1 MNKRNTYFPLAILC
15 LVTSLVACLA
25 SCSSTPG
32 CRVDGIVRDKAYD
45 GKMVYLCETHGQ
57 TVVDSTLVSH
67 SSFSFDL
74 NGLAQDVYL
83 LKLKVTLDD
92 LFPITLPVV
101 AEKGRIRVALGEIVY
116 TSGTPLNDVTQ
127 DFLLAVDRYSD
138 NMQKMRQEKT
148 PEELRAGF
156 SELLEGFILQ
166 NKDNCIG
173 PYICRSYSTR
183 LTPEGLA
190 RIKEQAG
197 ENFMEQKND

>member
-1 MNKRNTYFPLAILC
+1 MNKRNTDFPLAILC

-32 CRVDGIVRDKAYD
+32 CRVDGTVRDKAYD
-45 GKMVYLCETHGQ
+45 GKTVYLCETYGQ

-92 LFPITLPVV
+92 LFPITLPIV

-166 NKDNCIG
+166 NRDNCIG

>member
-45 GKMVYLCETHGQ
+45 GKTVYLCETYGQ

-83 LKLKVTLDD
+83 LKLKVTPDD
-92 LFPITLPVV
+92 FFPITLPVV

>member
-1 MNKRNTYFPLAILC
+1 MNKRNTYFPLSILC
-15 LVTSLVACLA
+15 LSAALAVCTAACTSG
-25 SCSSTPG
+25 PG
-32 CRVDGIVRDKAYD
+32 CRVDGAVRDKAYE
-45 GKMVYLCETHGQ
+45 GKTVYLCETYGR
-57 TVVDSTLVSH
+57 TAVDSTTVSH

-74 NGLAQDVYL
+74 DGLAQDVYL
-83 LKLKVTLDD
+83 LKLKATPDD

-101 AEKGRIRVALGEIVY
+101 AEKGRIRVVLGEVVY
-116 TSGTPLNDVTQ
+116 TSGTPLNDVAQ

-138 NMQKMRQEKT
+138 DMRKMRQDKT

-166 NKDNCIG
+166 NRNNCIG

>member
-15 LVTSLVACLA
+15 LVTSLSACLA

-32 CRVDGIVRDKAYD
+32 CRVDGTVRDKAYD
-45 GKMVYLCETHGQ
+45 GKTVYLCETYGQ

-83 LKLKVTLDD
+83 LKLKVTPDD
-92 LFPITLPVV
+92 FFPITLPVV

>member
-15 LVTSLVACLA
+15 LVTSLSACLA

-32 CRVDGIVRDKAYD
+32 CRVDGTVRDKAYD
-45 GKMVYLCETHGQ
+45 GKTVYLCETYGQ

-83 LKLKVTLDD
+83 LKLKVTPDD
-92 LFPITLPVV
+92 FFPITLPVV

-138 NMQKMRQEKT
+138 NMQKMRQDKT

-166 NKDNCIG
+166 NRDNCIG

>member
-1 MNKRNTYFPLAILC
+1 MNKRNTYFPLSILC
-15 LVTSLVACLA
+15 LVASLAVSLT
-25 SCSSTPG
+25 SCSSGTV
-32 CRVDGIVRDKAYD
+32 CRIDGTVRDKAYD
-45 GKMVYLCETHGQ
+45 GKTVYLCETYGQ

-83 LKLKVTLDD
+83 LKLKVTPDD

-166 NKDNCIG
+166 NRDNCIG

>member
-15 LVTSLVACLA
+15 LVTSLSACLA

-32 CRVDGIVRDKAYD
+32 CRVDGTVRDKAYD
-45 GKMVYLCETHGQ
+45 GKTVYLCETYSQ

-83 LKLKVTLDD
+83 LKLKVTPDD

-101 AEKGRIRVALGEIVY
+101 AEEGRIRVALGEIVY

>member
-1 MNKRNTYFPLAILC
+1 MNKRNTYFPLSILC
-15 LVTSLVACLA
+15 LVASLAVCLT
-25 SCSSTPG
+25 SCSSGTV
-32 CRVDGIVRDKAYD
+32 CRIDGTVRDKAYD
-45 GKMVYLCETHGQ
+45 GKTVYLCETYGQ
-57 TVVDSTLVSH
+57 TAVDSTLVSH

-83 LKLKVTLDD
+83 LKLKVTPDD

-116 TSGTPLNDVTQ
+116 TSGTPLNDVIQ

-138 NMQKMRQEKT
+138 NMQKMRQDKT

-166 NKDNCIG
+166 NRDNCIG

>member
-1 MNKRNTYFPLAILC
+1 MNKRNTYFPLSILC
-15 LVTSLVACLA
+15 LVASLAVSLT
-25 SCSSTPG
+25 SCSSGTV
-32 CRVDGIVRDKAYD
+32 CRIDGTVRDKAYD
-45 GKMVYLCETHGQ
+45 GKTVYLCETYGQ

-83 LKLKVTLDD
+83 LKLKVTPDD

-138 NMQKMRQEKT
+138 NMQKMRQKKT

-166 NKDNCIG
+166 NRDNCIG

>member
-1 MNKRNTYFPLAILC
+1 MNKRNTYFPLSILC
-15 LVTSLVACLA
+15 LVASLAVSLT
-25 SCSSTPG
+25 SCSSGTV
-32 CRVDGIVRDKAYD
+32 CRIDGTVRDKAYD
-45 GKMVYLCETHGQ
+45 GKTVYLCETYGQ

-83 LKLKVTLDD
+83 LKLKATPDD

-148 PEELRAGF
+148 PEEFRAGF

-166 NKDNCIG
+166 NRDNCIG

>member
-32 CRVDGIVRDKAYD
+32 CRVDGTVRDKAYD
-45 GKMVYLCETHGQ
+45 GKTVYLCETYGQ

-92 LFPITLPVV
+92 LFPITLPIV

-166 NKDNCIG
+166 NRDNCIG

>member
-45 GKMVYLCETHGQ
+45 GKTVYLCETYGQ

-74 NGLAQDVYL
+74 NVLAQDVYL
-83 LKLKVTLDD
+83 LKLKATPDD

>member
-32 CRVDGIVRDKAYD
+32 CRVDGTVRDKAYD
-45 GKMVYLCETHGQ
+45 GKTVYLCETYGQ

-83 LKLKVTLDD
+83 LKLKVTPDD

-138 NMQKMRQEKT
+138 NIQKMRQEKT
-148 PEELRAGF
+148 PEKLREGF
-156 SELLEGFILQ
+156 RALLESILLP
-166 NKDNCIG
+166 NKDNGIA
-173 PYICRSYSTR
+173 PYICRSYSPR

>member
-32 CRVDGIVRDKAYD
+32 CRVDGTVRDKAYD
-45 GKMVYLCETHGQ
+45 GKTVYLCETYGQ

-83 LKLKVTLDD
+83 LKLKVTPDD

-101 AEKGRIRVALGEIVY
+101 AETGRIRVAIGEIVY

>member
-1 MNKRNTYFPLAILC
+1 MNKRNTYFPLSILC
-15 LVTSLVACLA
+15 LVTSLAVCLT
-25 SCSSTPG
+25 SCSSGTV
-32 CRVDGIVRDKAYD
+32 CRIDGTVRDKAYD
-45 GKMVYLCETHGQ
+45 GKTVYLCETYGH
-57 TVVDSTLVSH
+57 TAVDSTMVSH
-67 SSFSFDL
+67 SSFRFNLD
-74 NGLAQDVYL
+74 GLAQDVYL
-83 LKLKVTLDD
+83 LKLKATPDD

>member
-1 MNKRNTYFPLAILC
+1 MNKRNTYFPLSILC
-15 LVTSLVACLA
+15 LVASLAVSLT
-25 SCSSTPG
+25 SCSSGTV
-32 CRVDGIVRDKAYD
+32 CRIDGTVRDKAYD
-45 GKMVYLCETHGQ
+45 GKTVYLCETYGQ

-83 LKLKVTLDD
+83 LKLKVTPDD
-92 LFPITLPVV
+92 LFPITLPIV

>member
-1 MNKRNTYFPLAILC
+1 MNKRNTYFPLSILC
-15 LVTSLVACLA
+15 LVASLAVCLT
-25 SCSSTPG
+25 SCSSGTV
-32 CRVDGIVRDKAYD
+32 CRIDGTVRDNAYD
-45 GKMVYLCETHGQ
+45 GKTVYLCETYGQ
-57 TVVDSTLVSH
+57 TAVDSTLVSH

-83 LKLKVTLDD
+83 LKLKVTPDD

-127 DFLLAVDRYSD
+127 DFLLAVDRYND

-166 NKDNCIG
+166 NRDNCIG

>member
-15 LVTSLVACLA
+15 LVTSLSACLA

-32 CRVDGIVRDKAYD
+32 CRVDGTVRDKAYD
-45 GKMVYLCETHGQ
+45 GKTVYLCETYGQ

-83 LKLKVTLDD
+83 LKLKVTPDD

-101 AEKGRIRVALGEIVY
+101 AEEGRIRVALGEIVY

>member
-1 MNKRNTYFPLAILC
+1 MNKRNTYFSLAILC

-32 CRVDGIVRDKAYD
+32 CRVDGTVRDKAYD
-45 GKMVYLCETHGQ
+45 GKTVYLCETYGQ

-83 LKLKVTLDD
+83 LKLKVTPDD
-92 LFPITLPVV
+92 RFPITLPVV

>member
-32 CRVDGIVRDKAYD
+32 CRVDGIVRDKAYE
-45 GKMVYLCETHGQ
+45 GKTVYLCETYGQ
-57 TVVDSTLVSH
+57 TAVDSTMVSH

-83 LKLKVTLDD
+83 LKLKVTPDD
-92 LFPITLPVV
+92 LFPIPLPIV

>member
-1 MNKRNTYFPLAILC
+1 MNKRNTYFPLSILC

-32 CRVDGIVRDKAYD
+32 CRVDGIVRNKAYD
-45 GKMVYLCETHGQ
+45 GKTVYLCETYGQ

-83 LKLKVTLDD
+83 LKLKVTPDD
-92 LFPITLPVV
+92 FFPITLPVV

>member
-45 GKMVYLCETHGQ
+45 GKTVYLCETYGQ

-83 LKLKVTLDD
+83 LKLKVTPDD

-173 PYICRSYSTR
+173 PYICRSYNTQ

-190 RIKEQAG
+190 KIKEQAG

>member
-15 LVTSLVACLA
+15 LVTSLVSCLA

-45 GKMVYLCETHGQ
+45 GKTVYLCETYGQ

-74 NGLAQDVYL
+74 NVLAQDVYL
-83 LKLKVTLDD
+83 LKLKVTPDD

-101 AEKGRIRVALGEIVY
+101 AEKGRIRVALGV
-116 TSGTPLNDVTQ
+116 
-127 DFLLAVDRYSD
+127 AVDRYSD

>member
-1 MNKRNTYFPLAILC
+1 MNKRNTYFPLSILC

-32 CRVDGIVRDKAYD
+32 CRVDGTVRDKAYD
-45 GKMVYLCETHGQ
+45 GKTVYLCETYGQ

-83 LKLKVTLDD
+83 LKLKVTPDD

-101 AEKGRIRVALGEIVY
+101 AEEGRIRVALGEIVY

-138 NMQKMRQEKT
+138 NMQKMRF
-148 PEELRAGF
+148 PDFFIF
-156 SELLEGFILQ
+156 SI
-166 NKDNCIG
+166 I
-173 PYICRSYSTR
+173 
-183 LTPEGLA
+183 
-190 RIKEQAG
+190 
-197 ENFMEQKND
+197 